1 MNYQEA
7 LDWIHSLYRFG
18 ANLGLER
25 VTRLMEL
32 LGNPQQRFRSV
43 HIAGTNGKGSTAAF
57 LAAMLQAEG
66 LKVGLYTSPYIEAF
80 TNRLAI
86 NGVDIDKDHLVAIVK
101 KVKAAVEEMRNSN
114 VGQPTEFEVVTAL
127 AFTYFAMAKP
137 DWVVVE
143 VGMGGRLD
151 ATNVITPD
159 VAVITNISLEHT
171 QVLGSTVAAI
181 AGEKAGIIKPKIPV
195 VTAAA
200 DEEALAVIRQVAAV
214 KGSPLY
220 QVDKDFTYR
229 LQSVSLEGTVFSYK
243 SPWREL
249 ADVRASLLG
258 RHQARN
264 AALALAARELM
275 PLPFRERAARE
286 GLLRTR
292 WPGRLEL
299 SSRRPLVLVD
309 GAHNPDGVL
318 VLRTALQE
326 LLGGRRLHLVIGIL
340 ADKAVDEIL
349 GVLVPLATAG
359 VIITAP
365 QNPRA
370 ADPNLVA
377 ELAGRYAGEVPVE
390 VIPDV
395 DLAVKTAVSRTR
407 PEEALC
413 VCGSLYTV
421 SEARETLKI
430 LYPQANHGC
439 DDGSD

>member
-32 LGNPQQRFRSV
+32 LGNPQQQFRSV

-66 LKVGLYTSPYIEAF
+66 YKVGLYTSPYIEAF
-80 TNRLAI
+80 TNRMAI
-86 NGVDIDKDHLVAIVK
+86 NGVDIDKNHLVAIVK
-101 KVKAAVEEMRNSN
+101 KVKATVEEMKNSEA
-114 VGQPTEFEVVTAL
+114 GQPTEFEVVTAL

-159 VAVITNISLEHT
+159 VTVITNIGLEHT
-171 QVLGSTVAAI
+171 HVLGDTFAVI
-181 AGEKAGIIKPKIPV
+181 AGEKSGIIKPRIHV

-200 DEEALAVIRQVAAV
+200 HEEALAVIRQVAAA

-229 LQSVSLEGTVFSYK
+229 LHSVSLEGTVFSYK

-249 ADVRASLLG
+249 SNVQVCLLG

-264 AALALAARELM
+264 ATLSLAARELM
-275 PLPFRERAARE
+275 PLPFQEQAARE

-299 SSRRPLVLVD
+299 FSRRPLVLVD
-309 GAHNPDGVL
+309 GAHNTDGVL
-318 VLRTALQE
+318 ALRTALQE
-326 LLGGRRLHLVIGIL
+326 LLAGRRLHLVIGIL

-349 GVLVPLATAG
+349 SVLIPLATAG
-359 VIITAP
+359 VIISTP

-377 ELAGRYAGEVPVE
+377 ELAGRYAGDISVD

-395 DLAVKTAVSRTR
+395 ALAVKTAVARTR

-413 VCGSLYTV
+413 ICGSLYTV
-421 SEARETLKI
+421 SEARETLKM
-430 LYPQANHGC
+430 LFPQANNGCHGRA
-439 DDGSD
+439 D